1 MIRPNELRIQEFRIG
16 NWFVN
21 SEGEHEQIK
30 EFFFDS
36 VMGQADPPLIYLNH
50 DQIETCGAIPITPE
64 ILERCGFESN
74 PYQDRYELGYFH
86 FEHCA
91 IRQMIWIEKYPH
103 VNYLH
108 QLQNLYFALTGEELQ
123 YNP

>member
-1 MIRPNELRIQEFRIG
+1 MGIQERRHTQAPAREKG
-16 NWFVN
+16 ALMK
-21 SEGEHEQIK
+21 IK

-74 PYQDRYELGYFH
+74 PYHDRYELGYFH